1 MPEVKALHAVV
12 LVVRDLDAQRRF
24 YTEMLGF
31 KVDADYGD
39 AVFLSCG
46 SQKLALFAHG
56 HHPQAEERLDGAR
69 HGISHFEFAID
80 GADEPAFVE
89 RLTTAGF
96 HAYRD
101 SFQDADG
108 NLFHFVYG

>member
-1 MPEVKALHAVV
+1 VNGLHAVV
-12 LVVRDLDAQRRF
+12 LVVEDLEAQRRF
-24 YTEMLGF
+24 YTEMLGLTE
-31 KVDADYGD
+31 DANYGD

-46 SQKLALFAHG
+46 RQKLALFAHG
-56 HHPQAEERLDGAR
+56 HHRQADERLDGAR
-69 HGISHFEFAID
+69 HGISHLEFAID
-80 GADEPAFVE
+80 RADEAALVE
-89 RLTTAGF
+89 RLTRAGF